1 MLLLVSVILAAGV
14 LLATQRYGTR
24 PLLPLTVL
32 LCLAAVALFDPGV
45 GLAPL
50 MGLIAGFQVERRRSY
65 GQVVVV
71 AALPGAALSLWLL
84 LNQEGAVREQLA
96 GQLTEQLE
104 GMGMQ
109 AVEGGYSLRQ
119 MIDSVLRV
127 QPAIEFIVLLLT
139 AILAYRVGLWG
150 AQRLGLVLP
159 PARPFH
165 LWRPWEELIWV
176 LIGALVMCLIGA
188 GLLEDLALNAAMVML
203 ILYAVQ
209 GLAMVRYYILRLGIA
224 RPLELLFYILLF
236 FTLGLALLVLAGL
249 GLLDTWFDWRRLR
262 PAADQEEEA

>member
-1 MLLLVSVILAAGV
+1 MLLLVSVILAAGMLV
-14 LLATQRYGTR
+14 ATQRYGTR
-24 PLLPLTVL
+24 QLLPPTGL
-32 LCLAAVALFDPGV
+32 LCLAGVVLFDPSV

-50 MGLIAGFQVERRRSY
+50 MGLIAGFQVERQRSY

-71 AALPGAALSLWLL
+71 ATLPGAALSLWLL
-84 LNQEGAVREQLA
+84 LSREGEVRKELA
-96 GQLTEQLE
+96 GQLTDQLE

-119 MIDSVLRV
+119 MIDAVLRV
-127 QPAIEFIVLLLT
+127 QPAIEFVTLLLT

-150 AQRLGLVLP
+150 AQRLSMVLP
-159 PARPFH
+159 PARPFY

-176 LIGALVMCLIGA
+176 LIGALIVGLIGT

-203 ILYAVQ
+203 IVYAVQ
-209 GLAMVRYYILRLGIA
+209 GLALVRYYIHRLGIA
-224 RPLELLFYILLF
+224 RPLEILFYTLLLFIS
-236 FTLGLALLVLAGL
+236 GVALLLLAGV

-262 PAADQEEEA
+262 PDAPPEEEA